1 MGNLLNMNKNLS
13 WTFLVLLIV
22 YGCTKDYILQPIS
35 LKATFQSSEPNLFTS
50 LDGTTYLSF
59 ISTDLSSEES
69 KLYFSTLDLDNL
81 KWNKPSLINSSAD
94 WFVNWA
100 DFPRITANNLNGLS
114 VHYLQKSGEDTY
126 SYDIKVMNSS
136 DGGANWSKPLKLHT
150 DNTKTEHGFVS
161 TINYNNDFLST
172 YLDGRQNELAK
183 HDKGI
188 KPQMTLRSTSYNVDG
203 EILMDKLIDDRVCD
217 CCQTDLGITKS
228 NIPITVYRDRSENET
243 RDIYYSFF
251 KDSNWSIPA
260 VVNNDKWIISG
271 CPVNGPAISTFKNSS
286 SVVWYTEEEGE
297 SKLKIAFS
305 ENIINGF
312 DDPILINANDPLGRV
327 DIEMISETSS
337 LISYMDIV
345 DEKAYIKVQKIN
357 SITGNNKFIII
368 EEISNTR
375 ASGFPKINI
384 IDNDKTIITWTDAQN
399 KYNVKTM
406 LLNNSYFD

>member
-1 MGNLLNMNKNLS
+1 MENLLNMNKNLS

-50 LDGTTYLSF
+50 IDGTTYLSF

-183 HDKGI
+183 HDKVI

>member
-1 MGNLLNMNKNLS
+1 MENLLNMNKNLPLS
-13 WTFLVLLIV
+13 FLVLLII
-22 YGCTKDYILQPIS
+22 YSCNKDFVLQPIG
-35 LKATFQSSEPNLFTS
+35 LKITFQSSEPNLFTS
-50 LDGTTYLSF
+50 VDGTTYLSF
-59 ISTDLSSEES
+59 LSTDLNSEET
-69 KLYFSTLDLDNL
+69 KLYFSTLDLDDL

-136 DGGANWSKPLKLHT
+136 DDGANWDKPLKLHT

-183 HDKGI
+183 HDKRI

-217 CCQTDLGITKS
+217 CCQTDLGITKN

-251 KDSNWSIPA
+251 KDSFWSVPA

-286 SVVWYTEEEGE
+286 SVVWYTEEEGD

-312 DDPILINANDPLGRV
+312 NDPILINANDPVGRV

-345 DEKAYIKVQKIN
+345 DGKAYIKVQKIDN
-357 SITGNNKFIII
+357 ITGNNKFIII

-384 IDNDKTIITWTDAQN
+384 IDNDKTIITWTDAKD
-399 KYNVKTM
+399 KYNVKTI

>member
-1 MGNLLNMNKNLS
+1 MENLLNMNKNLS

-188 KPQMTLRSTSYNVDG
+188 KPQMTLRSTSYNVNG

>member
-136 DGGANWSKPLKLHT
+136 DGGANWNKPLKLHT

>member
-1 MGNLLNMNKNLS
+1 MENLLNMNKNLS

-81 KWNKPSLINSSAD
+81 KWNNPSLINSSAD

-136 DGGANWSKPLKLHT
+136 DGGANWNKPLKLHT

>member
-1 MGNLLNMNKNLS
+1 MKKDKFWNKLLVFINTVLAILLLLSYSLPYISPKSSPGFTIVSLTIPLLFLLNIFFVIYWIVRLKIY
-13 WTFLVLLIV
+13 FL
-22 YGCTKDYILQPIS
+22 
-35 LKATFQSSEPNLFTS
+35 
-50 LDGTTYLSF
+50 LSF
-59 ISTDLSSEES
+59 IIIIIG
-69 KLYFSTLDLDNL
+69 FSYL
-81 KWNKPSLINSSAD
+81 NSFYKFSGKKN
-94 WFVNWA
+94 F
-100 DFPRITANNLNGLS
+100 LN
-114 VHYLQKSGEDTY
+114 D
-126 SYDIKVMNSS
+126 DIKVMNSS
-136 DGGANWSKPLKLHT
+136 DGGANWNKPLKLHT

-183 HDKGI
+183 HDKGV

>member
-13 WTFLVLLIV
+13 WTFLVLLIF

-251 KDSNWSIPA
+251 KDSNWSMPA

>member
-1 MGNLLNMNKNLS
+1 MENLLNMNKNLS

-188 KPQMTLRSTSYNVDG
+188 KPQMTLRSTSYNVNG

-345 DEKAYIKVQKIN
+345 DEKAYILSLIH
-357 SITGNNKFIII
+357 I
-368 EEISNTR
+368 
-375 ASGFPKINI
+375 
-384 IDNDKTIITWTDAQN
+384 
-399 KYNVKTM
+399 
-406 LLNNSYFD
+406 

>member
-1 MGNLLNMNKNLS
+1 MENLLNMNKNLS

-136 DGGANWSKPLKLHT
+136 DGGANWNKPLKLHT

-188 KPQMTLRSTSYNVDG
+188 KPQMTLRSTSYNVNG

>member
-1 MGNLLNMNKNLS
+1 MENLLNMNKNLS

-136 DGGANWSKPLKLHT
+136 DGGANWNKPLKLHT

-183 HDKGI
+183 HDKGV
-188 KPQMTLRSTSYNVDG
+188 KPQMTLRSTSYNVNG

-399 KYNVKTM
+399 NYNVKTM